1 MAILQ
6 QNINYNNARF
16 PQPKRR
22 ILQPIVFPNDLIV
35 DRNRDFYT
43 HISFKEY
50 NFTGDILPG
59 IFPGGFGDLIIQ
71 GINFVRDFS
80 TKQINSLGI
89 TFKPSENI
97 GDVLLPLPKKINDNT
112 VLSWNDQSV
121 LEKVAAVDPTGM
133 IGKTSAVIATS
144 SFMGGVTINPFLFM
158 FFQRPNF
165 KEFVLQ
171 WTLTPN
177 TVQES
182 RTAISIINKLKKA
195 SLPTKTGFGFLLKYP
210 HIVQIDLFPNE
221 LKQHLTF
228 KPCAITAVQADY
240 TASGAPS
247 FFKGT
252 KLPTVI
258 TLSLSLKEIELWD
271 SSEIRA

>member
-16 PQPKRR
+16 PQPKQR

-59 IFPGGFGDLIIQ
+59 IFPGGLGDLILK

-89 TFKPSENI
+89 TFKPSERI

-121 LEKVAAVDPTGM
+121 LEKLAAVDPTETLKKVSP
-133 IGKTSAVIATS
+133 IIATS
-144 SFMGGVTINPFLFM
+144 SFMSGVTINPFLFM

-210 HIVQIDLFPNE
+210 HVVQIELFPNE

-228 KPCAITAVQADY
+228 KLCAITAVQADY
-240 TASGAPS
+240 TAAGAPS